1 MQEWFWWWQCSDR
14 HIIPLFPHTH
24 TPFPLSLMSL
34 VVSVDAKHHVY
45 LLISHQI
52 RSGLFS
58 DRNVRALSSPLP
70 LHIPFLHLRLP
81 LCSSLSNSHN
91 WASLL
96 CLLLVTA
103 DLPQIEVHGID
114 RESNPGLP
122 HDLRVFYHWTTNAS
136 NVLLAIL
143 SAMKTTT
150 TTTKNKNKKRL
161 SCALSFRQA
170 RNWCRSTNTKYYDNC
185 DVCCTDLITRTIN
198 NDSNDNVHCMIF

>member
-1 MQEWFWWWQCSDR
+1 MILSLTINQTLKWLSSLPILMQEWFWWRQCSDR

-34 VVSVDAKHHVY
+34 MDSVDVKHHVY

-58 DRNVRALSSPLP
+58 DKNARALSSPSLP
-70 LHIPFLHLRLP
+70 LHTPFLHFCLP

-114 RESNPGLP
+114 RESNPGHP
-122 HDLRVFYHWTTNAS
+122 HGLRVFYHWTTNAS

-143 SAMKTTT
+143 SAMQ
-150 TTTKNKNKKRL
+150 KKQKQQQQQRL
-161 SCALSFRQA
+161 SCTQSFRQA
-170 RNWCRSTNTKYYDNC
+170 S
-185 DVCCTDLITRTIN
+185 
-198 NDSNDNVHCMIF
+198 F